1 MSPEKHNFSPD
12 YAISP
17 GEILEEM
24 LEARGIKKAE
34 FAERCGRPS
43 KTISGILN
51 GHVAITPETAIQ
63 FERVLGTA
71 ASLWTNLES
80 RYRLR
85 LAEREASKA
94 TQEQL
99 DWAKLFPVAKLVEHN
114 AISKPADS
122 SERVRI
128 LMEFFGVASVEAWH
142 QIFDR
147 QRAAYR
153 QSNSFKSAGAAVASW
168 IRMGEKT
175 AEEIVCQPYDRGAFL
190 EALRFVRSVTTYSAS
205 KWYPEMMGRC
215 AEAGVAVVLVKEL
228 PKTRLSGA
236 ARWLTKDKALIQL
249 SLRHKRD
256 DHFWFSFFHEAGHV
270 LLHGKKQWFLDDAKN
285 GTGEAEEE
293 ADRFAADFLISPT
306 AFGAFCERSDFVG
319 AAIRNFAHEQ
329 GISAG
334 IVVGRLQHEGFIE
347 YRHHNN
353 LKVRLEW
360 ADD

>member
-1 MSPEKHNFSPD
+1 MSPEKHTFSPD

-24 LEARGIKKAE
+24 LETRGIKKAE
-34 FAERCGRPS
+34 FAERCGRPA

-71 ASLWTNLES
+71 ASLWTNLEA

-99 DWAKLFPVAKLVEHN
+99 DWAKMFPVAKLVEHE
-114 AISKPADS
+114 AIPKPADS

-153 QSNSFKSAGAAVASW
+153 QSSSFKSAGAAVASW
-168 IRMGEKT
+168 IRMGEKA
-175 AEEIVCQPYDRGAFL
+175 AEEIRCQSYDRGAFL
-190 EALRFVRSVTTYSAS
+190 EALRIVRSVTTERVS
-205 KWYPEMMGRC
+205 KWYPEMMERC
-215 AEAGVAVVLVKEL
+215 AEAGVAVVLVREL

-256 DHFWFSFFHEAGHV
+256 DLFWFSFFHEAGHV

-293 ADRFAADFLISPT
+293 ADRFAADFLIDP
-306 AFGAFCERSDFVG
+306 AAIGAFCERGDFGG
-319 AAIRNFAHEQ
+319 AAIKQFADEQ
-329 GISAG
+329 GIAPG

-347 YRHHNN
+347 YRYHNK
-353 LKVRLEW
+353 LKVQLKW